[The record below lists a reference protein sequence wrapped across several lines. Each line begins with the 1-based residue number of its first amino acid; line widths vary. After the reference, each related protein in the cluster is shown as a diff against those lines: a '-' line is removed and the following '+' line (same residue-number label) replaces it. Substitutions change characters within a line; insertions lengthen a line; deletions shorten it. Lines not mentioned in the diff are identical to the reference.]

1 MSRQATAESLSSWL
15 ATEEELAAR
24 GRGAHLSLVTEGWRP
39 AREHRALGKAARKTA
54 PRRGHANWE
63 PAPGRP
69 DPIAALRGQDADR
82 VPELVPIRWGRMSI
96 SPFTF
101 YRGAALVMA
110 SDLATTPVSGLRAQ
124 LCGDAHVMNF
134 GVFAAPDRR
143 LIFDINDFDETL
155 PGPWEWDVKRLATSV
170 VIAARNRGFTA
181 DQGRDAALSAVC
193 SYRSWMARYATM
205 TNRDVWFS
213 RVTADDAL
221 TLVRDIAGARTKT
234 TTAMLAKARAHDSAH
249 AFHKLT
255 TVVDGRPRFID
266 KPPLIAHLTAE
277 QADLATAG
285 RQAFAHYRRTLSV
298 EWRAMLDRYAF
309 VDLAFKVVG
318 VGSVGTRDLVVLLMG
333 RDDGDPLILQLKEA
347 GPSVLEAYAGRSHYH
362 NHGHRV
368 VAGQR
373 LMQAAGDMFLGWIRG
388 TGHEHLDLYWR
399 QLHDLKGSIPID
411 RVRPAG
417 LCLYAGLCGWT
428 LARAHARSG
437 DRLAIAAYL
446 GASDRFDQAVADFAA
461 AYADQAER
469 DYELMIKAIK
479 RGEIHAETGVLPPL
493 SDPRSWPA
501 CRRPR

>member
-1 MSRQATAESLSSWL
+1 VSKEATAESLSSWL
-15 ATEEELAAR
+15 AAEEELAAR
-24 GRGAHLSLVTEGWRP
+24 GRSAPLGLVSDGWRP
-39 AREHRALGKAARKTA
+39 AREHRALGKAARKTVPRGAHAIWSPA
-54 PRRGHANWE
+54 PR
-63 PAPGRP
+63 RP
-69 DPIAALRGQDADR
+69 DPIAALRGQDAGR
-82 VPELVPIRWGRMSI
+82 LPELVPIRWGRMSV

-101 YRGAALVMA
+101 YRGAALTMA
-110 SDLATTPVSGLRAQ
+110 ADLSTTPVSGLRVQ
-124 LCGDAHVMNF
+124 LCGDAHLMNF
-134 GVFAAPDRR
+134 GVFAAPDRS

-170 VIAARNRGFTA
+170 VIAARDRGFTA
-181 DQGRDAALSAVC
+181 EQGRDAALSAVC
-193 SYRSWMARYATM
+193 SYRSWMARYAAM
-205 TNRDVWFS
+205 ANRDVWYS

-221 TLVRDIAGARTKT
+221 TLVKDTVGARVKT
-234 TTAMLAKARAHDSAH
+234 TEAMLTKARAHDSLH
-249 AFHKLT
+249 AFEKLT
-255 TVVDGRPRFID
+255 TVVDGRPRFVD
-266 KPPLIAHLTAE
+266 RPPLIAHLTAE
-277 QADLATAG
+277 QADLATTG
-285 RQAFAHYRRTLSV
+285 RRAFGHYRRTLSV
-298 EWRAMLDRYAF
+298 EWRTLLDRYAF

-347 GPSVLEAYAGRSHYH
+347 GPSVLEAYAGRSRYR

-373 LMQAAGDMFLGWIRG
+373 LMQAAGDMFLGWVRG
-388 TGHEHLDLYWR
+388 TGQEHRDLYWR

-446 GASDRFDQAVADFAA
+446 GASERFDQAVADFAA

-469 DYELMIKAIK
+469 DYELMIKAIG
-479 RGEIHAETGVLPPL
+479 RGQIRAETGV
-493 SDPRSWPA
+493 
-501 CRRPR
+501 